1 MRPMRRAYVMTMINH
16 LFAVLVSVAAAGVI
30 AVAGDLAVNDLV
42 QTAEPVPST
51 RDVAAMASR
60 FAPSDIRADVTSLP
74 ENERRALGKLVDA
87 ARLMDSLFLRQVWA
101 GNDAMLQELS
111 HDALS
116 RSRTASAAAVA
127 DANARLHYFLIN
139 KGPWSRLDHNRVFIQ
154 GAPAKP
160 EGANFYPPDASKAD
174 VQRWLDSL
182 AGEEKAR
189 ATGFFTTIRKAPS
202 GGFVAVP
209 YSVEY
214 QGELAR
220 AASLLREAAALTS
233 QPTLKHFLTTRADA
247 FLSDDYYASDVAWME
262 LDASIE
268 PTIGPYEV
276 YEDEWFNYKAAFESF
291 ITIRDEAESK
301 KLQSFSAHLQ
311 ELENALP
318 IDPKYRNPQLGALAP
333 IRVVNVV
340 FSAGDGNRGVQ
351 TAAFN
356 LPNDER
362 VVREKGTKR
371 VMLKNMQDAKFNRVL
386 VPISKVALAAADQ
399 KNVAFEAFF
408 THILMH
414 ELMHGLGPHNI
425 TVGGRSTT
433 VRQEMKE
440 LYSAIEEAKADI
452 SGLWALRQLADR
464 KLIDPSITKTMYT
477 TFLASAFRSIR
488 FGVNEAHGRGIAV
501 QLNYLLDAGA
511 VKVLPGGAFAIDETK
526 IADAVTSLTREIMTL
541 EAEGNYAKTKDL
553 LERLGVVRPPVQKVL
568 DRLTNVPVDIE
579 PTFTSA
585 VVQ

>member
-1 MRPMRRAYVMTMINH
+1 MNSSIRFA
-16 LFAVLVSVAAAGVI
+16 LFLVPIAAASVAAVR
-30 AVAGDLAVNDLV
+30 GDVPVSEV
-42 QTAEPVPST
+42 QTAETIPTTADVVAMT
-51 RDVAAMASR
+51 RR
-60 FAPSDIRADVTSLP
+60 FAPADIRADLTALP
-74 ENERRALGKLVDA
+74 ESERRALSKLVEA

-111 HDALS
+111 HDAIG
-116 RSRTASAAAVA
+116 RSRPSTGTAGELPQ
-127 DANARLHYFLIN
+127 ARLHYFLIN
-139 KGPWSRLDHNRVFIQ
+139 KGPWSRLDHNKVFVP
-154 GAPAKP
+154 GAPPKP
-160 EGANFYPPDASKAD
+160 DGGNFYPANATKAD

-182 AGEEKAR
+182 NGEEKAR
-189 ATGFFTTIRKAPS
+189 ATGFFTTIRRSPA
-202 GGFVAVP
+202 GGFMAVP

-220 AASLLREAAALTS
+220 AASLLREAASLTA
-233 QPTLKHFLTTRADA
+233 QPTLKKFLTTRADA
-247 FLSDDYYASDVAWME
+247 FLNDDYYASDVAWME

-276 YEDEWFNYKAAFESF
+276 YEDEWFNFKAAFEAF
-291 ITIRDEAESK
+291 ITIRDDAESK

-318 IDPKYRNPQLGALAP
+318 IDPSLRNPKLGALAP

-340 FSAGDGNRGVQ
+340 FTAGDANRGVQ

-362 VVREKGTKR
+362 VVKEKGTKR

-386 VPISKVALAAADQ
+386 VPISKVALGAADQ
-399 KNVAFEAFF
+399 KNVSFDAFF

-425 TVGGRSTT
+425 TVAGRTTT
-433 VRQEMKE
+433 VRQELKE
-440 LYSAIEEAKADI
+440 TYSAIEEAKADI
-452 SGLWALRQLADR
+452 SGLWALGQLASR
-464 KLIDPSITKTMYT
+464 KLIDPMIARTMYT

-488 FGVNEAHGRGIAV
+488 FGINEAHGRGIAV

-511 VKVLPGGAFAIDETK
+511 FKVLPGGTFAVDDAK
-526 IADAVTSLTREIMTL
+526 IGDAVTALTREIMTL
-541 EAEGNYAKTKDL
+541 QAEGSYTKAKGL
-553 LERLGVVRPPVQKVL
+553 LDRLGVVRPQVQRVL

-579 PTFTSA
+579 PSFTSA
-585 VVQ
+585 VP